1 MKNTHAA
8 VESAKSICLDK
19 QSVDFDQ
26 AVNYMSRQIARIFPK
41 SYESSTKRKRQL
53 VELTRKA
60 VDVAVEAVAVAAV
73 VAGAAMEAVEAAVEA
88 VEAAVD
94 AVDLVVVLP

>member
-19 QSVDFDQ
+19 HSVDFDQ
-26 AVNYMSRQIARIFPK
+26 AVNYMSGQVARIFPK
-41 SYESSTKRKRQL
+41 SYESSAKRKRQISG
-53 VELTRKA
+53 
-60 VDVAVEAVAVAAV
+60 VDTKSRGRGRGSAVAVAAV
-73 VAGAAMEAVEAAVEA
+73 VAGAAMEAVEAAE
-88 VEAAVD
+88 EAAVD